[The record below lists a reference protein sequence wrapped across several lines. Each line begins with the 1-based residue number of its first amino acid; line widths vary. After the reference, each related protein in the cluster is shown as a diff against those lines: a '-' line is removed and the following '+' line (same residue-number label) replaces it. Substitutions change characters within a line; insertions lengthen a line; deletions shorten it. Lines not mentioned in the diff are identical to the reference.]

1 MEQGYGIVGVGGV
14 KMEGGQDRDGERRLE
29 GGKRS
34 MQKMWCAA
42 RVGSRLR
49 GFRLQ
54 FGVSLYSEGPKRG
67 GQTGLW
73 PIGAV
78 LDI

>member
-1 MEQGYGIVGVGGV
+1 MLGVGGRAV
-14 KMEGGQDRDGERRLE
+14 KMEGGQDRDGERRSE

-34 MQKMWCAA
+34 MQKVWCAEGV
-42 RVGSRLR
+42 RSRLR
-49 GFRLQ
+49 GFRFQ
-54 FGVSLYSEGPKRG
+54 FGVFLYVEGTKRG

-73 PIGAV
+73 HIGVV